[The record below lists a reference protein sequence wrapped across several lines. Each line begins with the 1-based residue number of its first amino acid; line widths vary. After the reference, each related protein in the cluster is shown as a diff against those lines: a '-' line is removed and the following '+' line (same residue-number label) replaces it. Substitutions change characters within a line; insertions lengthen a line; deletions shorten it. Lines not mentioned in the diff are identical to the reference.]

1 MIKPVSFT
9 GRIESED
16 IGMMIQRAAARHKQ
30 EVLSF
35 ADLEMNL
42 ATFRTRRSGQTLHL
56 TPTEFRILKCLM
68 WDPER
73 VFSRDELARAAWPE
87 NATVNGRTVDVHVG
101 RLRKALG
108 TGFEDDLIR
117 TVRSVGYALSK

>member
-1 MIKPVSFT
+1 MIKPESFA

-16 IGMMIQRAAARHKQ
+16 IELMIQQAAARHKQ

-42 ATFRTRRSGQTLHL
+42 ATFRARRKGQTLHL

-101 RLRKALG
+101 RLRKTLT